1 MTGELCGLCSDCPTT
16 GTWFRLFIL
25 DLLSVSAVGST
36 IPRPAVC
43 CHWCASGRPVA
54 AAAQHVRI
62 IGGPLDTSWSST
74 FPLATAVS
82 LSCPPTIFL
91 ATIWTAVGFLNSFLR
106 AYPLRFDGRLPWFLM
121 DVSSTRRAHGKNH
134 FIVVDQS
141 AVAVCDLTF

>member
-82 LSCPPTIFL
+82 LRVHQRFFWPPYGL
-91 ATIWTAVGFLNSFLR
+91 PLGF
-106 AYPLRFDGRLPWFLM
+106 
-121 DVSSTRRAHGKNH
+121 
-134 FIVVDQS
+134 
-141 AVAVCDLTF
+141 

>member
-106 AYPLRFDGRLPWFLM
+106 AYPLGFDGRRSSLGFLW
-121 DVSSTRRAHGKNH
+121 TYHEH
-134 FIVVDQS
+134 VVDTVKS
-141 AVAVCDLTF
+141 FHRSGSIGSGRL